1 MIYQIFSNVG
11 HSIGWGTDS
20 TGNCKNFRGTRV
32 LAATWE

>member
-11 HSIGWGTDS
+11 HSIDKPQTQWAIV
-20 TGNCKNFRGTRV
+20 KNFQGTRV